1 MFMFIFSCL
10 PGLRYSLSSTYC
22 VLGTLWNTSLIY
34 NISAKWYFLLL
45 EVFLHTSHWS
55 SLKILMERILGI
67 FGSMCFWG
75 GYRCSETLSGWTK
88 VIELG
93 LRLECGSSDLIL
105 CYFCLQSPSEQNT
118 NNFIS
123 KQTAYAPT
131 EEGYRAVREV
141 RQQRWLGG
149 SEPGW
154 LRRGSQTLIEERKSR
169 EEQAWLGGRGGVHFT
184 PLSPNRSTSVGMCL
198 SHLYQTDI
206 PHEQGSSQECCCFYK
221 ATAFDENIS

>member
-1 MFMFIFSCL
+1 M
-10 PGLRYSLSSTYC
+10 R
-22 VLGTLWNTSLIY
+22 
-34 NISAKWYFLLL
+34 
-45 EVFLHTSHWS
+45 
-55 SLKILMERILGI
+55 
-67 FGSMCFWG
+67 FWG

-169 EEQAWLGGRGGVHFT
+169 EEQAWLGGRGGVPFHT
-184 PLSPNRSTSVGMCL
+184 SESEQIHQCGDVPKPLVSDRFPTWAGLFPGVL
-198 SHLYQTDI
+198 L
-206 PHEQGSSQECCCFYK
+206 FL
-221 ATAFDENIS
+221 